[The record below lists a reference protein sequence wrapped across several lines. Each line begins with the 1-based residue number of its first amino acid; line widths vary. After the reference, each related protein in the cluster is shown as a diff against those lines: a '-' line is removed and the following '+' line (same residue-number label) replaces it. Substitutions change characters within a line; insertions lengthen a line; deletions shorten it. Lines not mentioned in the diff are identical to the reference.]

1 MKGVKISEEMHALL
15 KQIANEN
22 GQKLEFVLN
31 YFLTL
36 GLGLDQRQAERKPI
50 LVQIVNAQE
59 EKPQDVQA
67 NPTYK
72 EVVKEREKIKKETAK
87 KGLCLFRNSEYYDF
101 DLFCAKTQSMDWFVR
116 FAPLDCRKIYDAI
129 LNWSEAG
136 NKTKVNWIATAFNF
150 VNDNPNKYR
159 PDGQKDKPKDVES
172 WNLFHDDVI
181 NRI

>member
-1 MKGVKISEEMHALL
+1 MHALL

-72 EVVKEREKIKKETAK
+72 EVVKKREKIKKETAK
-87 KGLCLFRNSEYYDF
+87 EGLCLFRNSQYFNF
-101 DLFCAKTQSMDWFVR
+101 DLYCEKIQSMDWFKS
-116 FAPLDCRKIYDAI
+116 FEPLDCRKIYNKI
-129 LNWSEAG
+129 LNWS
-136 NKTKVNWIATAFNF
+136 NSRSNMRVDWIAVSYTF
-150 VNDNPNKYR
+150 VSDNPNKYR
-159 PDGQKDKPKDVES
+159 PDDQKEKPKDVES
-172 WNLFHDDVI
+172 WNLFHNDVI
-181 NRI
+181 DRI